1 MENYLLLVALGHYIQ
16 KIDEDISED
25 KMREYNKNIDE
36 LTTIFIQEYYRL
48 Q

>member
-16 KIDEDISED
+16 KIDEDISKE
-25 KMREYNKNIDE
+25 KLLEYNKNIDE

-48 Q
+48 